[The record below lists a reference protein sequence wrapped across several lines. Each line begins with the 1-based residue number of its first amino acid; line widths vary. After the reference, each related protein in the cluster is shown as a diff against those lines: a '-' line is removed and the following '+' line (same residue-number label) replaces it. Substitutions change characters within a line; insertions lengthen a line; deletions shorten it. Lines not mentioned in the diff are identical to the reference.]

1 MVPKRKVGRSP
12 LRTFSRALLGQRARR
27 RLHHAGLGAGLASLA
42 RPLGHAR
49 HKAVMARTKAKN
61 RTVEQQAAW
70 EAQQAADAREAAQ
83 EAAAAA
89 ARRTRRGLR
98 ASRDEV
104 DEEFILPVPN
114 TELEEPGNH
123 LTGRRRKTTLV
134 LVVLLATL
142 AIGSRGALWR
152 RERLLWEEY
161 CGKMLRSEFTRMYRM
176 DPSTFT
182 YLVEALSPRI
192 DKNFFQAEHD
202 GGYISP
208 QLRVAMT
215 IRWLSS

>member
-1 MVPKRKVGRSP
+1 MVPKRKVGRAP
-12 LRTFSRALLGQRARR
+12 RRTFSRALRG
-27 RLHHAGLGAGLASLA
+27 
-42 RPLGHAR
+42 
-49 HKAVMARTKAKN
+49 KAVMARTTPHH

-70 EAQQAADAREAAQ
+70 ETQQAADAREAAQ
-83 EAAAAA
+83 EAAEAA

-104 DEEFILPVPN
+104 DEELILPVPN

-134 LVVLLATL
+134 LVLLLATL
-142 AIGSRGALWR
+142 AMGSRGALWR

-176 DPSTFT
+176 DPC
-182 YLVEALSPRI
+182 YRI
-192 DKNFFQAEHD
+192 TASCCYWIETHDAARARGCWRSSHD
-202 GGYISP
+202 GQPTVLYCVPTNPGPRSFRARP
-208 QLRVAMT
+208 V
-215 IRWLSS
+215 S

>member
-1 MVPKRKVGRSP
+1 
-12 LRTFSRALLGQRARR
+12 
-27 RLHHAGLGAGLASLA
+27 
-42 RPLGHAR
+42 
-49 HKAVMARTKAKN
+49 MARTKALD

-83 EAAAAA
+83 EAAEAA

-176 DPSTFT
+176 DPSTF
-182 YLVEALSPRI
+182 ALQTRPCM
-192 DKNFFQAEHD
+192 ET
-202 GGYISP
+202 
-208 QLRVAMT
+208 LRHAGLCRLLAGRQ
-215 IRWLSS
+215 IGQNNSWLPPPPLHP